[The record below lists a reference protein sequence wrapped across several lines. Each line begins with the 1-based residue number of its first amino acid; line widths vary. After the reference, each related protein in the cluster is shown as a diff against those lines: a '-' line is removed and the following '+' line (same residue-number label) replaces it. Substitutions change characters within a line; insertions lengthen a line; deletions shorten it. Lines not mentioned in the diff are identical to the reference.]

1 MTPRAENRIANGL
14 PADGVTVVSTS
25 FSPDDEGLP
34 MELLVDDLARS
45 DTVILVTAH
54 RPPGAVIETYE
65 ERFAGPST
73 PSLSIVDTTA
83 GQRFEDSYHD
93 VAVTGVPGAEDLARI
108 ALAIAELAADA
119 WTAEGD
125 VHVVVPDVAPFL
137 TSDVAL
143 VRRMLHSLDDLA
155 AVSGFLAVGIQYT
168 AHDTE
173 TMAAITGVA
182 DAVVWADRGPDE
194 TIRLSAE
201 R

>member
-1 MTPRAENRIANGL
+1 MTPRAENRLVNEL
-14 PADGVTVVSTS
+14 PADGITVVSSS
-25 FSPDDEGLP
+25 FPPSDEQFTLD
-34 MELLVDDLARS
+34 LLVDDLAPA

-93 VAVTGVPGAEDLARI
+93 VTVNGIPGEEDLTRI
-108 ALAIAELAADA
+108 ALAISELAADA

-137 TSDVAL
+137 TSDVEL
-143 VRRMLHSLDDLA
+143 VRRMLQGLDALA
-155 AVSGFLAVGIQYT
+155 AVTGILAVGIQYT

-173 TMAAITGVA
+173 TMAAITEAA
-182 DAVVWADRGPDE
+182 DTVVWADKGTDE
-194 TIRLSAE
+194 TIRLSTD